1 AVQVVKAAHGG
12 GRGPAAVVEA
22 VGRPEAWE
30 AAVVIARPGGEVLL
44 YGGCAAGTTVT
55 LPTFPLHYEELSI
68 RGSYHHTPD
77 AVREALARL
86 AAGDAPYD
94 ELIGDEIG
102 LDEVADVLRAGSG
115 EKRPVRTAP

>member
-1 AVQVVKAAHGG
+1 EVETMTAGG
-12 GRGPAAVVEA
+12 AMSKSDAFEDISRRTGR
-22 VGRPEAWE
+22 RS
-30 AAVVIARPGGEVLL
+30 
-44 YGGCAAGTTVT
+44 GTTVT
-55 LPTFPLHYEELSI
+55 LPTFPLHYGELSI

-94 ELIGDEIG
+94 ELIGEEIG

-115 EKRPVRTAP
+115 EKRPVRTAPGEFAP